1 MLENLEKI
9 LEKILEILEK
19 IRNVRKNGKIVR
31 SVIVLNVFKPII
43 NYLLHEYS
51 VIRLYLMTMLF
62 FQENE
67 SSENYN

>member
-19 IRNVRKNGKIVR
+19 IRNVRKNGEIVR

-43 NYLLHEYS
+43 N
-51 VIRLYLMTMLF
+51 
-62 FQENE
+62 
-67 SSENYN
+67 